1 MIRAGAVNKGIVGH
15 VNMSRFVNR
24 GLNMSCRVI
33 RTGAVNEGIVGR
45 VNMSRFV
52 NRGSNVS
59 CRVIRAEAVNRGV
72 ELIVVRCVIKSCRG
86 AKKCVVVVSVGRSMM
101 W

>member
-1 MIRAGAVNKGIVGH
+1 
-15 VNMSRFVNR
+15 
-24 GLNMSCRVI
+24 MSCRVI
-33 RTGAVNEGIVGR
+33 RAGAVNEGIVRR
-45 VNMSRFV
+45 VTMSRFV

-72 ELIVVRCVIKSCRG
+72 ELIVVRCVIRAGAVNKGIVGRVSKSCRG